1 MHIVNIADHAFI
13 NGGQAKVAIDSAI
26 GLVERGC
33 RVTYFAACGPVDP
46 RLAVS
51 GAEII
56 CLDQPDITT
65 AKSQARFLAQTLWN
79 TRAAH
84 RLREL
89 LEGLDP
95 LTTVIHVHAWAK
107 ALSPS
112 IGSVIRDAHI
122 PSVYT
127 MHEFFLV
134 CPTGGFYDYKKAE
147 PCTRVPLSRSCVTCD
162 CDARSYP
169 RKLLRIVRQL
179 LLDNVSGMK
188 EAIRHFVTISDLQY
202 QVVRDYMPSET
213 IFHRIANPIS
223 VPDLG
228 PKPQP
233 GKEFL
238 FVGRLSTEKGI
249 EHFCEAARLAGV
261 VPVIAGDGPLGDD
274 LRRRFPEARMLGWQS
289 PQRVRELMRSARALV
304 FPSVWYEGQPL
315 TVYEALALG
324 TPVVVSDVCAGR
336 EAIEHGIN
344 GLRFTS
350 GDAHSLAAALRSLE
364 DDDAAERM
372 TCSAYENYWADPLT
386 VDRHL
391 DAIESLYE
399 QLLGGVSPASRPAA
413 EEIKSQASARSV
425 PFWRVRGARRAFGS
439 EASVRSTRIP
449 ADQYIG
455 A

>member
-1 MHIVNIADHAFI
+1 MHIVIIADHAFI

-26 GLVERGC
+26 GLAERGR

-46 RLAVS
+46 RLAAS

-79 TRAAH
+79 TKAAH

-95 LTTVIHVHAWAK
+95 LTTIIHVHAWAK

-112 IGSVIRDAHI
+112 IGPVIRDAHI

-147 PCTRVPLSRSCVTCD
+147 PCTRVPLSRSCVTCN

-188 EAIRHFVTISDLQY
+188 EAIRHVITISDLQY
-202 QVVRDYMPSET
+202 QVVRDYLPPGT
-213 IFHRIANPIS
+213 IFHRIANPIN

-228 PKPQP
+228 PKPQS
-233 GKEFL
+233 GGEFL
-238 FVGRLSTEKGI
+238 FVGRLSTEKGVA
-249 EHFCEAARLAGV
+249 HFCEAARLAGV
-261 VPVIAGDGPLGDD
+261 VPVIVGDGPLADD
-274 LRRRFPEARMLGWQS
+274 LRRRYPEARMFGWQS
-289 PQRVRELMRSARALV
+289 PQRVRDLMRSARALV

-324 TPVVVSDVCAGR
+324 TPVIVSDVCAGR

-344 GLRFTS
+344 GLRFAS
-350 GDAHSLAAALRSLE
+350 GDPHSLAAALRSLE
-364 DDDAAERM
+364 DDPTAERM
-372 TCSAYENYWADPLT
+372 TRAAYENYWADPLT

-391 DAIESLYE
+391 DAIEALYG
-399 QLLGGVSPASRPAA
+399 QLLGGISLGPHLTP
-413 EEIKSQASARSV
+413 ESARS
-425 PFWRVRGARRAFGS
+425 RA
-439 EASVRSTRIP
+439 P
-449 ADQYIG
+449 A
-455 A
+455 AV